1 MSPSQGDTPFS
12 GVSSFPTE
20 IMTVQKPGI
29 QNGDSG
35 TSCLSLFPERNI
47 LSGGGV
53 CEAGHSSFP
62 RGPAPRHPLPH
73 SGALRGA
80 CLTSSLSAAF
90 GSFSPSLPFLKFSSM
105 LFFLSEGGGRRR
117 RKLWLIHRETFPA
130 GVSRLPRGQPAPS
143 VQSVLKRK
151 TCSAETPPPQ
161 DGEPLGVSCSREERP
176 RGARWLPPATPRFQR
191 AEVHHHGQ
199 VSRLPHK
206 SERCARPRAPGEMD
220 AYPVSGAGPPTSP

>member
-1 MSPSQGDTPFS
+1 MSLSQGDTPFS

-35 TSCLSLFPERNI
+35 ASCLSLFPERNHPFRRRS
-47 LSGGGV
+47 LRSRPLLVPTG
-53 CEAGHSSFP
+53 A
-62 RGPAPRHPLPH
+62 RTPAPPTPLR
-73 SGALRGA
+73 GLRGA

-117 RKLWLIHRETFPA
+117 RKPWLIHRETFPA

-151 TCSAETPPPQ
+151 TCSAETPPPR
-161 DGEPLGVSCSREERP
+161 DGEPLGISCSGEERP

-206 SERCARPRAPGEMD
+206 SEGCARPRAPGEMD